1 MLTLKG
7 ISSEIGCHIECRYSH
22 SLVVVVVVVVLLVV
36 LIFNIIR

>member
-22 SLVVVVVVVVLLVV
+22 DVVVIVVVFLLVV